1 MDEGGIA
8 GMKATTTE
16 SGIGELLSK
25 AGEYLTAEELTVVKE
40 AHRFA
45 SQQHAGQLRKS
56 GEPYVEHP
64 VQTAI
69 HLADLQLDAATIV
82 AGLLHDVVEDTNG
95 SFQEVRDKFGPQVA
109 KLVDGVTKLTRIE
122 RSSSRDDRDHLHAE
136 SLRKM
141 LVAMAEDVRVVLIKL
156 ADRLHNMQT
165 LSALSPAKRKTIARE
180 TLDIFTPLAHRL
192 GMWEMKWRLEDMAF
206 RHLEPG
212 EYRKISRMLAAK
224 RGEREGFIERV
235 GKRLNAELE
244 KNDVAAEVK
253 GRVKH
258 IYSIYRKLQSYM
270 AQGKEMSQIYD
281 LYALRV
287 LVDTKN
293 DCYNALGVVH
303 DLWRPLPGQFDDY
316 IANPKENMYQS
327 LHTAVM
333 CEGGS
338 PLEIQIRTY
347 DMHRTSEFGVAA
359 HWSYKEGGAT
369 DSHFDEKMA
378 WLRQLLEWQRDVSEA
393 EDFVESVKTDIFKD
407 QVFVYTPKGDIK
419 ELPAGA
425 TPLDFAFRIHTDLG
439 LRCIGTKV
447 NGRLVSLDYKLNNGD
462 TVEVLISKSAK
473 GPSLDWLNADLGYV
487 RTASAKEKIR
497 QWFRRQER
505 TANVKRGKELLLV
518 ETKRLDIDIDEAEIA
533 KQFKFELPD
542 EMYAALGSGGLG
554 ISQVIS
560 HLTSEQE
567 KPQLVDR
574 PPKKSALAV
583 GGNVEVMGVGD
594 LMTRIAQ
601 CCNPIPGDAIVGYI
615 TRGRG
620 ITVHRKDCPNILRE
634 DEKERLV
641 DVQWGA
647 MQQLYSVPTH
657 VVVWDRVGLLRDIST
672 LVSEEGVNMSGVG
685 TRDMEDGRVT
695 ISLTLYT
702 NGIGQ
707 LSRIFRKMESVR
719 GVISVSRNTSVTPP
733 SENK

>member
-1 MDEGGIA
+1 
-8 GMKATTTE
+8 MKATTTE
-16 SGIGELLSK
+16 SGIGELLRK
-25 AGEYLTAEELTVVKE
+25 VGEYLTAEELSVVQE

-95 SFQEVRDKFGPQVA
+95 SFQEVQDKFGPQVA

-122 RSSSRDDRDHLHAE
+122 RSSSGDDRNHLHAE

-141 LVAMAEDVRVVLIKL
+141 LIAMAEDVRVVLIKL

-165 LSALSPAKRKTIARE
+165 LSALPPAKRKTISRE

-244 KNDVAAEVK
+244 RNGVAAEVK

-270 AQGKEMSQIYD
+270 SQGKEMSQIYD

-333 CEGGS
+333 CEGGA

-359 HWSYKEGGAT
+359 HWSYKEGGAA

-378 WLRQLLEWQRDVSEA
+378 WLRQLLEWQREVSEA
-393 EDFVESVKTDIFKD
+393 EEFVESVKTDIFKD
-407 QVFVYTPKGDIK
+407 QVFVYTPKGDIR

-462 TVEVLISKSAK
+462 TVEVLTSKSAK
-473 GPSLDWLNADLGYV
+473 GPSLDWLNPDLGYV

-518 ETKRLDIDIDEAEIA
+518 ETKRLDIDFDEAEIA
-533 KQFKFELPD
+533 KKFKFEIPD

-647 MQQLYSVPTH
+647 MQQLYSVPTN

-707 LSRIFRKMESVR
+707 LSRIFRKMEGVR

>member
-1 MDEGGIA
+1 LDEGGIA

-25 AGEYLTAEELTVVKE
+25 VGRYLTAEELSVVQE

-45 SQQHAGQLRKS
+45 SLQHAGQLRKS

-95 SFQEVRDKFGPQVA
+95 SFQEVEDKFGLQVA

-122 RSSSRDDRDHLHAE
+122 RSSSGDDRTHLHAE

-141 LVAMAEDVRVVLIKL
+141 LIAMAEDVRVVLIKL

-165 LSALSPAKRKTIARE
+165 LSALSPAKRKTISRE

-212 EYRKISRMLAAK
+212 QYRKISRMLAAK

-235 GKRLNAELE
+235 GKRLGTALE
-244 KNDVAAEVK
+244 RNGVTAEVK

-258 IYSIYRKLQSYM
+258 IYSIYRKLQSYT
-270 AQGKEMSQIYD
+270 AQGKELSQIYD

-287 LVDTKN
+287 LVETKN

-316 IANPKENMYQS
+316 IANAKENMYQS

-333 CEGGS
+333 CEGGA

-347 DMHRTSEFGVAA
+347 DMHRTAEFGVAA
-359 HWSYKEGGAT
+359 HWSYKEGGAA

-393 EDFVESVKTDIFKD
+393 EEFVESVKTDIFRD

-473 GPSLDWLNADLGYV
+473 GPSLDWLNPDLGYV

-505 TANVKRGKELLLV
+505 TANIKRGKELLLV
-518 ETKRLDIDIDEAEIA
+518 ETKRLDIDFDEAEIA
-533 KQFKFELPD
+533 KRFKFEFPD

-567 KPQLVDR
+567 KPQLVSR
-574 PPKKSALAV
+574 PPKQSALAL

-601 CCNPIPGDAIVGYI
+601 CCNPIPGDEIVGYI

-620 ITVHRKDCPNILRE
+620 ITVHRKDCPNVLRE

-647 MQQLYSVPTH
+647 MQQLYSVPTN
-657 VVVWDRVGLLRDIST
+657 VIVWDRVGLLRDIST
-672 LVSEEGVNMSGVG
+672 LVSEEGVNMSGVA

-702 NGIGQ
+702 KGIGQ
-707 LSRIFRKMESVR
+707 LSRIFRKMEGVR

-733 SENK
+733 LENK